1 MSLTFW
7 LRRFM
12 LMFFLAF
19 IVVVCAHVLRGHE
32 LMVSLAESLLWAVIS
47 ANIFMFTRI
56 YHSRKGGYCALFND
70 IAENQHRQSVVNI
83 DSALIQPRYANL

>member
-1 MSLTFW
+1 MGLTFW
-7 LRRFM
+7 LRRF
-12 LMFFLAF
+12 LLLFCLAF
-19 IVVVCAHVLRGHE
+19 IVIVCAHVLRGHE

-83 DSALIQPRYANL
+83 DSALIEPRYANL